1 MKMKIAAV
9 YLAAA
14 FVLSSC
20 ARNDGEETESVTV
33 SLTVETSAVTEE
45 PVVTEDVFLA
55 DYTEQTTTE
64 TTAEETEIAV
74 IFGKEYFSADWRVIL
89 DADITTEITEEDING
104 INTLRDFHD
113 GSLGFYVINCK
124 GHDLSFLSDLDSFG
138 AMSFY
143 GIEDDDLSFLTTL
156 NCVRTVH
163 LNDLILD
170 PEALAEQINKTDID
184 SISITAKNF
193 CSLDMDALIRLMPQ
207 CDITYTAPS
216 GTPDFENNRFYFY
229 EAPTEGFLVRS
240 APYVAHSSTKK
251 LDEEMSDTVAFYF
264 DNRTDK
270 DVTVQKAELYLD
282 KGDIKVPI
290 SFPDGETSLETDIT
304 VEAAQTAELKITA
317 DMLDYSTL
325 EDGIY
330 TAVLYYG
337 EETAET
343 SLYICKEMC
352 SDPDFLDE
360 EQSEV
365 FSKAK
370 EYIFGNFFSF
380 NMTEEYA
387 SEHTPEEFAET
398 FADALEYNYALKLV
412 NEYYTDENGAL
423 KAYSADR
430 AGNLTHMGYCYE
442 PVYLSD
448 SEAAFKKII
457 TCCDYYENPYFVWF
471 EEVNYHM
478 VKTENG
484 WRMDRFNTW

>member
-9 YLAAA
+9 SLTAAL
-14 FVLSSC
+14 VLSSC

-64 TTAEETEIAV
+64 TTAEEKEIAV
-74 IFGKEYFSADWRVIL
+74 IFGKEYFAENWDVVL

-104 INTLRDFHD
+104 INTLRELHGGNLSF
-113 GSLGFYVINCK
+113 SVINCK
-124 GHDLSFLSDLDSFG
+124 GHDLSFLSGLDGFG
-138 AMSFY
+138 VMSFY
-143 GIEDDDLSFLTTL
+143 GIEDGDLSFVTTL
-156 NCVRTVH
+156 NGVKTVS

-184 SISITAKNF
+184 SISIRAENF

-207 CDITYTAPS
+207 CDIYYTSPS
-216 GTPDFENNRFYFY
+216 GTEDFENNRFYFY

-251 LDEEMSDTVAFYF
+251 IDREMSDTVTFYF

-270 DVTVQKAELYLD
+270 DIAVQKAELYLE
-282 KGDIKVPI
+282 KGDRKVPI
-290 SFPDGETSLETDIT
+290 YFADGETSLETDIT
-304 VEAAQTAELKITA
+304 VETAQTAEFKITA

-352 SDPDFLDE
+352 GDPDFLDE

-398 FADALEYNYALKLV
+398 FSDALEYNYALKLV
-412 NEYYTDENGAL
+412 NEHYTDENGDL

-430 AGNLTHMGYCYE
+430 PGNLTHIGYCYE

-471 EEVNYHM
+471 VEVNYHM

-484 WRMDRFNTW
+484 WRMDRFMTW

>member
-1 MKMKIAAV
+1 MKMKFAAV
-9 YLAAA
+9 SLTAA

-20 ARNDGEETESVTV
+20 AKNDGEETESVTV
-33 SLTVETSAVTEE
+33 SLTVETSAVTEA

-55 DYTEQTTTE
+55 DYTEQTT
-64 TTAEETEIAV
+64 AEENEIAV
-74 IFGKEYFSADWRVIL
+74 IFGKEYFTNDWEVIL
-89 DADITTEITEEDING
+89 DADITAEITEEDING
-104 INTLRDFHD
+104 INTLRDLHD
-113 GSLGFYVINCK
+113 GYLDFCVINCK
-124 GHDLSFLSDLDSFG
+124 GHDLSFLSGLDGFG

-143 GIEDDDLSFLTTL
+143 GIEDSDLSFVTML
-156 NCVRTVH
+156 NGVRSVH

-184 SISITAKNF
+184 CISIEAENF
-193 CSLDMDALIRLMPQ
+193 CSSDMDALMGLLPQ

-216 GTPDFENNRFYFY
+216 GTNDFENNRFYFY
-229 EAPTEGFLVRS
+229 EAPTEGLFVRS

-251 LDEEMSDTVAFYF
+251 LDEEMSDTVTFYF
-264 DNRTDK
+264 GNRTDK
-270 DVTVQKAELYLD
+270 DVTAQKAELYLANGES
-282 KGDIKVPI
+282 KIPVA
-290 SFPDGETSLETDIT
+290 FANGETYLETDIT
-304 VEAAQTAELKITA
+304 VEAAQTAEFKITA
-317 DMLDYSTL
+317 DMLDYSAL

-343 SLYICKEMC
+343 SFYICREMC

-360 EQSEV
+360 EQLEV

-370 EYIFGNFFSF
+370 DYIFGNFFSF
-380 NMTEEYA
+380 HMTEEYA

-398 FADALEYNYALKLV
+398 FSDALEYNYALKLV
-412 NEYYTDENGAL
+412 NEYYTDENGNL
-423 KAYSADR
+423 KEIAADR
-430 AGNLTHMGYCYE
+430 TGNLTYIGYCYE

-448 SEAAFKKII
+448 SEAAFKKVI

-478 VKTENG
+478 VKMENG